1 MSIRLVSTVLS
12 IDSWNKSS
20 NNVTTVMIVVK
31 KNVLNVFLKDW
42 IVLWLPILIQFLGLT
57 YNNVYTSLISHVL
70 GTVNAV
76 RDRV

>member
-42 IVLWLPILIQFLGLT
+42 IVLWLPIIIQFLGWT
-57 YNNVYTSLISHVL
+57 YNYVYTSLISRVL